1 MTVLARVLRGTLS
14 GFYRQQG
21 FFLAAGI
28 SFYVII
34 CVAPLAFL
42 LVAAAGFL
50 LTDERAVEDV
60 VAQLTEYLPV
70 YRVELEEILL
80 QAVRARRITGLLGT
94 GIFLL
99 FASQLFAALR
109 LVLNRVLGVPK
120 GRGFLHGAA
129 FDLWMLLLVTLLF
142 FLSMAVTAVFAWA
155 KAFLLF
161 LRQTEPLSAIFEA
174 AELGLVI
181 VFDTL
186 MFCLLYRFV
195 PARRPP
201 WRFVLIS
208 GAATAALWELAK
220 QLFRWYILSLGVY
233 SEIYGSLG
241 VLVALFMWIY
251 YSAVVFVLGAALIR
265 ALEASREGVGV

>member
-1 MTVLARVLRGTLS
+1 MMAALARVLRGTLS
-14 GFYRQQG
+14 GFYRAEG

-34 CVAPLAFL
+34 CVVPLAFL

-60 VAQLTEYLPV
+60 VAQLTEHLPV
-70 YRVELEEILL
+70 YRVELEEVLL
-80 QAVRARRITGLLGT
+80 QVVRARRVTGLLGT

-109 LVLNRVLGVPK
+109 LVLNRILGIPK
-120 GRGFLHGAA
+120 GRGFLHGVA
-129 FDLWMLLLVTLLF
+129 FDLWMLLLITLLF
-142 FLSMAVTAVFAWA
+142 FLSMAVTAVFAWM

-161 LRQTEPLSAIFEA
+161 LRQAETLGAVLEW
-174 AELGLVI
+174 AELGLV
-181 VFDTL
+181 VVLDTP
-186 MFCLLYRFV
+186 MFCLLYRYV

-208 GAATAALWELAK
+208 GFLTAVLWELAK

-265 ALEASREGVGV
+265 ALEAARGEPA